1 MTIRKLKEMIAD
13 LPDDMRVYADDGL
26 GSLKENSEFVC
37 ICILESSRDNMA
49 VFQTAN
55 DIDVVEETEA
65 MLDYFSDIELDEQ
78 DAWIE
83 INERG
88 YKPEDFADP
97 DWAREQ
103 MENYG
108 LI

>member
-13 LPDDMRVYADDGL
+13 LPDDMRVYADDAKYFGDDVT
-26 GSLKENSEFVC
+26 EFCHVF
-37 ICILESSRDNMA
+37 ISKREPRKAIL
-49 VFQTAN
+49 QTVH
-55 DIDVVEETEA
+55 DIDAFEETTE
-65 MLDYFSDIELDEQ
+65 MLKWFSDNNWEEQ

-83 INERG
+83 ISERG
-88 YKPEDFADP
+88 YKPEDFADS

>member
-1 MTIRKLKEMIAD
+1 MTIKKLKEMIAN
-13 LPDDMRVYADDGL
+13 LPDDMRVYADDGIR
-26 GSLKENSEFVC
+26 SRKENSEF
-37 ICILESSRDNMA
+37 ICISPSKDDNMA
-49 VFQTAN
+49 VFHTAN

-65 MLDYFSDIELDEQ
+65 MLKYFFENNIEEQ

-83 INERG
+83 IAERG

>member
-1 MTIRKLKEMIAD
+1 MTIKKLREMIAD

-26 GSLKENSEFVC
+26 RSRKENSEFVC
-37 ICILESSRDNMA
+37 IAASSQDNMA

-55 DIDVVEETEA
+55 DIDVEEETADALE
-65 MLDYFSDIELDEQ
+65 YFEEYGWEEQ
-78 DAWIE
+78 DAWSE
-83 INERG
+83 LVERG
-88 YKPEDFADP
+88 YKPDDFADS

>member
-1 MTIRKLKEMIAD
+1 MTIKKLKEIIEN
-13 LPDDMRVYADDGL
+13 LPDDMRVYADDGIR
-26 GSLKENSEFVC
+26 SRKENSEF
-37 ICILESSRDNMA
+37 ICISPSKDDNMA
-49 VFQTAN
+49 VFHTAN

-65 MLDYFSDIELDEQ
+65 MLEYFFENNIEEQ

-83 INERG
+83 IAERG

>member
-1 MTIRKLKEMIAD
+1 MTIRKLKEMISN

-26 GSLKENSEFVC
+26 RSRKENSEFVC
-37 ICILESSRDNMA
+37 IASSSYDNMA

-55 DIDVVEETEA
+55 DIDAEEETNA
-65 MLDYFSDIELDEQ
+65 ALACFSENDWDEC

-83 INERG
+83 LSERG
-88 YKPEDFADP
+88 YKPEDFHDP

>member
-1 MTIRKLKEMIAD
+1 MTIKKLKEMIAN
-13 LPDDMRVYADDGL
+13 LPDDMRVYADDGIR
-26 GSLKENSEFVC
+26 SLKENSEFVC
-37 ICILESSRDNMA
+37 ISHSKDHNMA
-49 VFQTAN
+49 VFHTAN

-65 MLDYFSDIELDEQ
+65 MLKYFYDSDVEEP

-83 INERG
+83 IAERG

-103 MENYG
+103 MKNYG

>member
-13 LPDDMRVYADDGL
+13 LPDDMRVYADDGTDFFK
-26 GSLKENSEFVC
+26 GNSEFLC
-37 ICILESSRDNMA
+37 ISVSEKFSMA
-49 VFQTAN
+49 VFQTRN
-55 DIDVVEETEA
+55 DFEPEEETEA
-65 MLDYFSDIELDEQ
+65 MLQYFSEHDEWDEV
-78 DAWIE
+78 DAWME
-83 INERG
+83 FYDHG

>member
-1 MTIRKLKEMIAD
+1 MTIKKLKEMIAD
-13 LPDDMRVYADDGL
+13 LPDNMRVYADDGVR
-26 GSLKENSEFVC
+26 SFKENSEFVC
-37 ICILESSRDNMA
+37 IASSTTDNMA
-49 VFQTAN
+49 VFQTAK
-55 DIDVVEETEA
+55 DIDVIEETNA
-65 MLDYFSDIELDEQ
+65 MLKYFFENDWDEV

-83 INERG
+83 FRNRG

-97 DWAREQ
+97 EYAKAQ

>member
-13 LPDDMRVYADDGL
+13 LPDDMRVYADDGTDFFK
-26 GSLKENSEFVC
+26 GNSEFLC
-37 ICILESSRDNMA
+37 IVASEEFPMA
-49 VFQTAN
+49 VLQTRN
-55 DIDVVEETEA
+55 DFEPVEETEA
-65 MLDYFSDIELDEQ
+65 MLQCFSDGEWNEV
-78 DAWIE
+78 DAWLE
-83 INERG
+83 FYNRG

-97 DWAREQ
+97 NWAREQ

>member
-26 GSLKENSEFVC
+26 RSLKENSEFVC
-37 ICILESSRDNMA
+37 ISVSNRDNMA

-55 DIDVVEETEA
+55 DFDVVEKTEA

-83 INERG
+83 IYERG

-97 DWAREQ
+97 NWAREQ
-103 MENYG
+103 MINYG